1 MGEFMIKII
10 RAKTRCTEV
19 VFTDPRDE
27 FEELGIEFQNEYIA
41 RIFADMLAASEQ
53 FKGEEIKVE
62 NK

>member
-1 MGEFMIKII
+1 MVTGGAILTISQLTNPNGFSNP
-10 RAKTRCTEV
+10 AN
-19 VFTDPRDE
+19 E
-27 FEELGIEFQNEYIA
+27 FEVLYVEFQNEYIA